1 MKKRAI
7 SVILIAAM
15 VLASVLALCSCG
27 SNEDKDDAVIVHP
40 ISITMSIDYPDK
52 SKIPDLVNE
61 SFKVEEDSTAFDAI
75 QIYGA
80 VNSVPILVE
89 TTGSTVEGIN
99 GVKNGDMGKRVWQFK
114 INGKL
119 YTGSPDDI
127 KLKANDSLEWFYKP
141 VQK

>member
-1 MKKRAI
+1 VKKRAI

-99 GVKNGDMGKRVWQFK
+99 CVKNGDMGKRVWQFK